1 MKSGILTLVALGML
15 GACVQP
21 IKRETPAA
29 AHPLAGVT
37 ASDAPKKR
45 LWVLPFVQKDRP
57 VPPEL
62 KDLNAKEFFQKAL
75 VRAVSKP
82 ISPFLPEVAE
92 DNGMLEASVDS
103 STPAESLQKIARQAG
118 VGGFLKG
125 TITDLKFED
134 RGGREG
140 LLRSSTQELTLS
152 VEYELFDAMS
162 GRKLFNGSA
171 YETLTE
177 TKSQFFVGGEGIDD
191 PRGKL
196 ELLATNLAEKVLAKL
211 ITVADKIGWQGRVV
225 RLDGSRVFLN
235 AGRRTGMQ
243 VGDVVRVIDQARPVV
258 DPQNGQVVGEAPGRL
273 KATLKITQHFGTDG
287 AIAVL
292 LSGGGV
298 TPGDIVE
305 LN

>member
-1 MKSGILTLVALGML
+1 MERRILTIAAFGML

-21 IKRETPAA
+21 IKRENPVAA
-29 AHPLAGVT
+29 NPLAGVT
-37 ASDAPKKR
+37 VSDAPKKR

-57 VPPEL
+57 VPPEF
-62 KDLNAKEFFQKAL
+62 KELNAKQLFQKAL
-75 VRAVSKP
+75 VKAVSKP
-82 ISPFLPEVAE
+82 VSPFLPEVAE
-92 DNGMLEASVDS
+92 DNGLLEASVDS

-162 GRKLFNGSA
+162 GRKLFSGSA

-177 TKSQFFVGGEGIDD
+177 TKSQFFVGSDGIDD

-196 ELLATNLAEKVLAKL
+196 DLLTTNLAEKVLAKL

-225 RLDGSRVFLN
+225 RLDGSRIFLN